1 MISCRTTTR
10 ALKCS
15 LYEDPAPLGLNYEW
29 EGILENYSF
38 SKIGILSSDGTLLWN
53 KQATGFRK
61 LTRSRS
67 VVVWHHSWKSH
78 REFCL
83 WLLPVVSGSGPV
95 SLWSLRADGPH
106 GLHHSESPPRRPL
119 RLSTHRSHIQPLRP
133 RSTTT
138 TIATTTTI
146 TTTSQQQQQR

>member
-1 MISCRTTTR
+1 MISRRTTTW

-15 LYEDPAPLGLNYEW
+15 LYEDRAPLGLNYEC
-29 EGILENYSF
+29 EGILGNYSP

-78 REFCL
+78 RELCL
-83 WLLPVVSGSGPV
+83 LLPVVSGSGPV

-138 TIATTTTI
+138 TI
-146 TTTSQQQQQR
+146 TTTSQQQQQ